1 MANQG
6 FVTGNL
12 QMFAPHNHEAPV
24 LTQYGAEVKF
34 TEAGFCNKHNDV
46 QLRQKKKDLE
56 DGPSSSRSAIA
67 VLRNGTNRSINAIA
81 EWTLLLRPLP
91 PPPLHPTHHYPHR
104 HSIPPL

>member
-46 QLRQKKKDLE
+46 QLRQKKKIWRMVRHQV
-56 DGPSSSRSAIA
+56 G
-67 VLRNGTNRSINAIA
+67 VLSLCCGMERIVQSTQ
-81 EWTLLLRPLP
+81 
-91 PPPLHPTHHYPHR
+91 
-104 HSIPPL
+104 